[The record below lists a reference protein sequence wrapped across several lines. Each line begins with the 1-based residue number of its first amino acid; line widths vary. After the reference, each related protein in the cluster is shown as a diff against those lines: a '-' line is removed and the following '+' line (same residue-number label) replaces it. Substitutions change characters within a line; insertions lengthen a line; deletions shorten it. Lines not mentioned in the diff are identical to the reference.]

1 MIEQYHDKIVVRE
14 KGDSFVDSVSIHFGL
29 GLAQVSF
36 SPEVDLPGLVSALF
50 VTISVWLKSLAAE
63 KLSYQS

>member
-1 MIEQYHDKIVVRE
+1 MIVVRE
-14 KGDSFVDSVSIHFGL
+14 KGDSFVYSVSIHF

-36 SPEVDLPGLVSALF
+36 SPEVDLPGLVSDLF

-63 KLSYQS
+63 KLSYKS